1 MHARTLSNHSSLHLD
16 YSIPPSLYKS
26 FFHLPFLFLFPHFH
40 SLTSAYR
47 YVISITSLTIM
58 QRLIVAVPRH
68 ILRFFSLILPILFSR
83 IELFLSFI
91 FSFCFIFKNICHLQ
105 LKLASFEKFIFFM
118 TNISHIIDYVNCACI
133 LYSQLFFFFFFLT
146 FQCTN
151 HPFNKFKFRIYKQSF
166 SPSMSY

>member
-1 MHARTLSNHSSLHLD
+1 
-16 YSIPPSLYKS
+16 
-26 FFHLPFLFLFPHFH
+26 
-40 SLTSAYR
+40 
-47 YVISITSLTIM
+47 M

-146 FQCTN
+146 FQCITTPPTSSNFEFTN
-151 HPFNKFKFRIYKQSF
+151 KVFLLPCPINFFLSRCPQKHYTSYF
-166 SPSMSY
+166 STISLYDLTLPRFVL